1 MTNVIRALPA
11 ALLMFALTGV
21 SPAAAHSMTF
31 VERATSDAVL
41 DLGAKDDSAGDV
53 LTFANEMFDAGNTK
67 KMGSNQGWCMRIV
80 AGKSWECTMTVM
92 LDRGQLTVQGPFL
105 DGQDSVWAITGGTG
119 KYLRT
124 HGEMKLHAR
133 DAKGSE
139 FDMEFNLR

>member
-1 MTNVIRALPA
+1 MTKVIRALPA
-11 ALLMFALTGV
+11 ALLTLAFAGI
-21 SPAAAHSMTF
+21 SPAAAHSVKF

-53 LTFANEMFDAGNTK
+53 LTFANELFDADNKTK
-67 KMGSNQGWCMRIV
+67 IGSDQGWCTRIV
-80 AGKSWECTMTVM
+80 AGKSWECIMTVM
-92 LDRGQLTVQGPFL
+92 LAHGQLTVQGPFL

-119 KYLRT
+119 KYLRI

-139 FDMEFNLR
+139 YDMEFNLR